1 MAADPLHG
9 HENNKEQQMHE
20 HEVVPEDETVAVR
33 SKVRRYVAIA
43 SPSFVYCVSLGPY
56 LCITPI
62 ITTINNDLG
71 PHPGYAW
78 MASSW
83 TITTGVGLLLGGTI
97 SDIVG
102 RRWFAVGTTS
112 LAIISAIL
120 GITAKSVG
128 QIIAANAFLGLNQA
142 DALTGFAGIAELVQT
157 KSRGA
162 ATAFANTTVGVWT
175 LGGSLFGHEFAT
187 RTRPGWRS
195 VYWMTLATN
204 IVALV
209 TVYFSYH
216 PARPLLTAQKTTR
229 QILKNFD
236 YVGAFFI
243 LTGPTLV
250 FVGVINV
257 SEYSPKSAHFLGPF
271 ISGLILLICLALW
284 EVFGTR
290 NPLLHPFLFSRLRT
304 FTLICIV
311 TFLSGGILFYG
322 VQALFPQYLVLV
334 YGDDATQTGLDRMP
348 LGAAT
353 WIGGISSSFLLQY
366 LGPRIGT
373 TATLSLGAFMTALF
387 TPLLALAD
395 GASKSMVY
403 AFSCLAGF
411 GTGIIDSYTLPLITL
426 AALDELIGLA
436 IGTIGFMRSIG
447 GAAGISIFSSI
458 LTSKAAIFIP
468 AQVVPAALKA
478 GLPET
483 SLAEFL
489 GILTG
494 AVQGQ
499 DITKVPGITPPII
512 VKTTAA
518 LQGAYLGSFKYVWYS
533 GIAFSVLAFCLSLF
547 IKDLSPHMTTK
558 IPQHLKEE
566 EVLGNPSANM
576 VEDNRLEKGNEQQH
590 ESALWRDHRSGYAK

>member
-1 MAADPLHG
+1 M
-9 HENNKEQQMHE
+9 
-20 HEVVPEDETVAVR
+20 
-33 SKVRRYVAIA
+33 
-43 SPSFVYCVSLGPY
+43 
-56 LCITPI
+56 
-62 ITTINNDLG
+62 
-71 PHPGYAW
+71 
-78 MASSW
+78 
-83 TITTGVGLLLGGTI
+83 
-97 SDIVG
+97 
-102 RRWFAVGTTS
+102 
-112 LAIISAIL
+112 
-120 GITAKSVG
+120 
-128 QIIAANAFLGLNQA
+128 
-142 DALTGFAGIAELVQT
+142 
-157 KSRGA
+157 
-162 ATAFANTTVGVWT
+162 
-175 LGGSLFGHEFAT
+175 
-187 RTRPGWRS
+187 
-195 VYWMTLATN
+195 LATN

-216 PARPLLTAQKTTR
+216 PAKPLLTAQQTTR

-236 YVGAFFI
+236 YVGAFLI

-284 EVFGTR
+284 EVFGTK
-290 NPLLHPFLFSRLRT
+290 NPLLHPFLFSRFRT

-311 TFLSGGILFYG
+311 TFLSGGLFFYG

-334 YGDDATQTGLDRMP
+334 YGDDATQTGIDGMP
-348 LGAAT
+348 LGAGT

-373 TATLSLGAFMTALF
+373 TATLTLGAFMTALF

-395 GASKSMVY
+395 GSSKSMVY

-411 GTGIIDSYTLPLITL
+411 VP
-426 AALDELIGLA
+426 DELIGLA
-436 IGTIGFMRSIG
+436 VGTIGFMRSVG

-458 LTSKAAIFIP
+458 LTSKAATFIP

-499 DITKVPGITPPII
+499 EITKVPGVTSDII
-512 VKTTAA
+512 VKSTAA
-518 LQGAYLGSFKYVWYS
+518 LKGAYLASFKYVWYS
-533 GIAFSVLAFCLSLF
+533 GIAFSVLAFFLTFF

-566 EVLGNPSANM
+566 EVKDNPSARM
-576 VEDNRLEKGNEQQH
+576 VEDNRIEKDVAQQNA
-590 ESALWRDHRSGYAK
+590 STL